1 MNIEIHLR
9 KQDNQSN
16 PDLTVSFGDIIQH
29 VTVKD
34 LKQTILINRIKHES
48 DTKLIIERND
58 TKLYNTK
65 HDHHSNKIFVDRV
78 IVDNFWQFDKDFYPP
93 TTQFHNEYKEHIK
106 KVGSADWIANSMKF
120 NTHLYFNGC
129 LEWNVKYPVRRCFFK
144 DIER

>member
-29 VTVKD
+29 ETVKD

-65 HDHHSNKIFVDRV
+65 HDHHSN
-78 IVDNFWQFDKDFYPP
+78 
-93 TTQFHNEYKEHIK
+93 
-106 KVGSADWIANSMKF
+106 
-120 NTHLYFNGC
+120 
-129 LEWNVKYPVRRCFFK
+129 
-144 DIER
+144 